1 MSYTVSLK
9 RSAEKELRDL
19 TKSERERVAAAI
31 LDLRENPLP
40 PGIKKLKNMDGYR
53 LRVGDYRILYTVNE
67 KERTLEVYAIG
78 HRRDVYR
85 K

>member
-1 MSYTVSLK
+1 MSYSVNLK

-19 TKSERERVAAAI
+19 TKSDRERVAAAI
-31 LDLRENPLP
+31 LNLREDPLP
-40 PGIKKLKNMDGYR
+40 SGIKKLKNMDGYR

-67 KERTLEVYAIG
+67 KEKILEVYAIG
-78 HRRDVYR
+78 HRKDVYR

>member
-1 MSYTVSLK
+1 MSYSVNLK

-19 TKSERERVAAAI
+19 TKPDRERVVAAI
-31 LDLRENPLP
+31 LNLREDPLP

-67 KERTLEVYAIG
+67 KEKLLEVYAIG
-78 HRRDVYR
+78 HRKDVYR